1 MRRQGRLAILFVIL
15 ALAACAQTTGQTQS
29 PYAPYP
35 LENNGHMDKG
45 VDM

>member
-15 ALAACAQTTGQTQS
+15 VLGACAQTTDQTQ
-29 PYAPYP
+29 PPRAPYP